1 MNYRNAKYISDD
13 RIDCEIHHPIH
24 GWIPYT
30 IDPTDTD
37 TTVDNAALLTA
48 IGTNATP
55 YVPPTQAELNAK
67 AVLLDT
73 QRIARIKEEFDNQD
87 SVNKVL
93 LKIGFLQ
100 ENRLRV
106 LEGKPEITVGQFRTW
121 VENQID

>member
-1 MNYRNAKYISDD
+1 MNYRNAKRISGG
-13 RIDCEIHHPIH
+13 RIDCEIEHPKY

-30 IDPTDTD
+30 IDPNDKD
-37 TTVDNAALLTA
+37 STVDNAALVLA

-55 YVPPTQAELNAK
+55 YTAPTQGE
-67 AVLLDT
+67 LDT
-73 QRIARIKEEFDNQD
+73 EAAARDAQRIAHIKEEFDNQN

-106 LEGKPEITVGQFRTW
+106 LEGKPEITVSQFRTW